1 MKSSWIDRIKQIES
15 LPPEKGWDQI
25 AASLDES
32 FNGHQFPG
40 KLYNFETAPPANAWN
55 KIQKSLSEQT
65 APVIP
70 LKRDNIRP
78 LFIRYAMAACLIGLI
93 SFAAIKF
100 FSFNKIK
107 ADVAVT
113 KPVLTP
119 QNNLPADSNS
129 ESNKSSVRAEVEKD
143 GDSHALEESKH
154 TYARLDMPSRSLL
167 NKISVRL
174 YSSPVQL
181 SSSLSAEMGLEKNPE
196 IQYSHRAAVN
206 DFPGDKKDATRYLMF
221 KDSEGRFIKISKK
234 LTNLFCCV
242 SGEEQDDNCNDQLK
256 KWRAKIASSSFIPS
270 PDNFMDILDLVSS
283 LQDSRN

>member
-93 SFAAIKF
+93 SFAAIVLLPLSTTILNRNTMDSPF
-100 FSFNKIK
+100 FNCRFL
-107 ADVAVT
+107 A
-113 KPVLTP
+113 
-119 QNNLPADSNS
+119 
-129 ESNKSSVRAEVEKD
+129 
-143 GDSHALEESKH
+143 
-154 TYARLDMPSRSLL
+154 
-167 NKISVRL
+167 
-174 YSSPVQL
+174 
-181 SSSLSAEMGLEKNPE
+181 
-196 IQYSHRAAVN
+196 
-206 DFPGDKKDATRYLMF
+206 DFPLV
-221 KDSEGRFIKISKK
+221 KI
-234 LTNLFCCV
+234 F
-242 SGEEQDDNCNDQLK
+242 
-256 KWRAKIASSSFIPS
+256 S
-270 PDNFMDILDLVSS
+270 PNGLAA
-283 LQDSRN
+283 NKP

>member
-1 MKSSWIDRIKQIES
+1 MNLITGATGLVGAHVALQLLQQGKS
-15 LPPEKGWDQI
+15 
-25 AASLDES
+25 
-32 FNGHQFPG
+32 
-40 KLYNFETAPPANAWN
+40 
-55 KIQKSLSEQT
+55 
-65 APVIP
+65 VV
-70 LKRDNIRP
+70 
-78 LFIRYAMAACLIGLI
+78 
-93 SFAAIKF
+93 AIKRNGSDITKTKKL
-100 FSFNKIK
+100 FSYYTSDSENLFNKIK

-154 TYARLDMPSRSLL
+154 TYARLDMPSHSLL

-256 KWRAKIASSSFIPS
+256 KWREKIARSSFIPS